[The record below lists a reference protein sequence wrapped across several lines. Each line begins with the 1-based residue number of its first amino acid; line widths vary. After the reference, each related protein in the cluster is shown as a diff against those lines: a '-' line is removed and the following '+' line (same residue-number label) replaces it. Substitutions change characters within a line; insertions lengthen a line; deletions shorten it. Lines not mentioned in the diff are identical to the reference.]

1 MRRMCKNRGV
11 LNTVEKTRNEHGEM
25 KRGETEKKEKSE
37 WKEKSRKSWRGGG
50 GEFSTNYGLIRPKE
64 KGRRRKEGRK

>member
-1 MRRMCKNRGV
+1 
-11 LNTVEKTRNEHGEM
+11 M

-37 WKEKSRKSWRGGG
+37 WKEKSEKSWRGGG

-64 KGRRRKEGRK
+64 KGGGRKEGRK